1 MGEQEQDSTNAEE
14 PSSENTEGDTSENLD
29 TTPTTDES
37 NTTVS
42 SEESTAID
50 TTSFNVK
57 DEILKIEARMNTS
70 EDSEIDNFEPSLTS
84 EPLEAESEDN
94 SKVIDETY
102 DVNTS
107 IESMQDENTNENA
120 MEAPEIKADSLE
132 HEVIAAS
139 ADANQDGAEI
149 KDGVDAEVDQDETAD
164 NSTDE
169 APSPKS
175 LKR

>member
-14 PSSENTEGDTSENLD
+14 PSSENIEGDTSENLD
-29 TTPTTDES
+29 STPTTDES

-57 DEILKIEARMNTS
+57 DEILKIEAKFNTS

-84 EPLEAESEDN
+84 EPLEAESGDN
-94 SKVIDETY
+94 SKVINDTY
-102 DVNTS
+102 EVNTTN
-107 IESMQDENTNENA
+107 ESMQDENPNEKVI
-120 MEAPEIKADSLE
+120 EAPEIKADSLE

-139 ADANQDGAEI
+139 SDTNQDGTEI
-149 KDGVDAEVDQDETAD
+149 KDGVDAEVDQDKTAE